1 MASSVG
7 RKTSSLEFGF
17 GFEFGF
23 EFGFGFESGT
33 VAAEGVFEAWG
44 TVLET
49 PSWNGL
55 SLDILLGV

>member
-17 GFEFGF
+17 GFEFEFGF
-23 EFGFGFESGT
+23 EFGFESGT
-33 VAAEGVFEAWG
+33 AAEGVFEAWG

>member
-7 RKTSSLEFGF
+7 RKTSSLEFDF

-23 EFGFGFESGT
+23 EFEFESGT
-33 VAAEGVFEAWG
+33 AAEGVFEAWG

-55 SLDILLGV
+55 SFDILLGV